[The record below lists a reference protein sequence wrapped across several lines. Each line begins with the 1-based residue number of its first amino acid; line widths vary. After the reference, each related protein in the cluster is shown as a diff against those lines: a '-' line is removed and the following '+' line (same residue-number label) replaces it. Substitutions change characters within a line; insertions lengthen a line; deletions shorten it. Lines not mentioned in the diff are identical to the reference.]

1 MFLAG
6 ISTALGLG
14 NDHGI
19 VYADDFPGATATEQ
33 IDAALAALPEGKGL
47 VIVPHTLGPG
57 FATAIPA
64 GKTVL
69 DLRDDGQDSNF
80 QIFTSNSATVP
91 AFSIGDNGT
100 IKLIRPTATTE
111 RGPHM
116 GITGEA
122 FERFAMT
129 MDGSGN
135 GRARSMLMR
144 WGPGVDDRY
153 LALGANLT
161 TLSAVG
167 TVSVTNEQAE
177 VVGAG
182 TAFTSDMVGQAFVV
196 NADPN
201 RIHRIASVSD
211 ATHLTLTTA
220 WGGSTLSGQTYNIQ
234 TPAVSIDQDVFLETN
249 NRYLKGRMAGGSAT
263 RVIGIDES
271 DSVNMA
277 GGGVR
282 IFLADNRV
290 EFQGEIQLAVNN
302 KFLRGRLTGGTLV
315 NLIGL
320 DDADSINVAGGT
332 MRIFA
337 ADNRMEYLGEVR
349 IVTNNT
355 FLRGKLT
362 GGSIANL
369 IGWDSSNSCNIAG
382 GALRIFASDNHADF
396 LEDVH
401 IGGDLNL
408 DSVNGDLPV
417 WTSAGRNIITK
428 TVSAARAALDVYS
441 TSQVYTKSQVDALL
455 SDKADKGTY
464 STSSAG
470 EPAHTHDVTI

>member
-6 ISTALGLG
+6 ISTALGIG
-14 NDHGI
+14 DHGI
-19 VYADDFPGATATEQ
+19 LYADDFPGATATEQ

-47 VIVPHTLGPG
+47 VIVPHTLGTG

-100 IKLIRPTATTE
+100 IKLIRPTAATE

-129 MDGSGN
+129 MDGSGG
-135 GRARSMLMR
+135 GRVRSMLMR

-161 TLSAVG
+161 TLSSVG
-167 TVSVTNEQAE
+167 TVSVTNSQAE
-177 VVGAG
+177 VVGSG
-182 TAFTSDMVGQAFVV
+182 TAFVADMVGQAFVL

-220 WGGSTLSGQTYNIQ
+220 WGGSTLSGQAYNIQ

-249 NRYLKGRMAGGSAT
+249 NRYLKGRMAGGTAT

-271 DSVNMA
+271 DSLNMA

-282 IFLADNRV
+282 IFLADNRA
-290 EFQGEIQLAVNN
+290 EFQGEMQLAVNN
-302 KFLRGRLTGGTLV
+302 KFLRRRLTGGSL
-315 NLIGL
+315 
-320 DDADSINVAGGT
+320 
-332 MRIFA
+332 
-337 ADNRMEYLGEVR
+337 
-349 IVTNNT
+349 
-355 FLRGKLT
+355 
-362 GGSIANL
+362 ANL

-396 LEDVH
+396 LGDVH
-401 IGGDLNL
+401 IVGNLNL
-408 DSVNGDLPV
+408 DAVNGDLPV

-428 TVSAARAALDVYS
+428 TVSAARTALDVYS
-441 TSQVYTKSQVDALL
+441 KAQVDALL
-455 SDKADKGTY
+455 AGKADTGTY
-464 STSSAG
+464 NTSSAG